1 MLAFLKIRKRD
12 RTEQGQ
18 LLKVGINKK
27 LSVYQAAT
35 RLQINSLSSVDLD
48 GKSSKRLLHG
58 TLALLI
64 EAAEACLFSV
74 WRKLRICDELFG
86 LLFVGISQI
95 ALTRCRQL
103 LRVLLIRFKP
113 LVLSTCAQKLE
124 ADFLGPLFLV
134 VAEICSDFD
143 PIVYVEPALL
153 KLFRNLWFYVA
164 LFGFAPPIQKTLSLI
179 KSVSRNLN
187 SVGNFS
193 SSSRWAIHVE
203 YSVAFCCSAYFSR
216 DPTSCKLINKK
227 SSLILFSV

>member
-113 LVLSTCAQKLE
+113 LVLSTCAQGISLQ
-124 ADFLGPLFLV
+124 AVGGPYMWNTQWPSAVQRISQGTPPLV
-134 VAEICSDFD
+134 S
-143 PIVYVEPALL
+143 
-153 KLFRNLWFYVA
+153 
-164 LFGFAPPIQKTLSLI
+164 
-179 KSVSRNLN
+179 
-187 SVGNFS
+187 
-193 SSSRWAIHVE
+193 
-203 YSVAFCCSAYFSR
+203 
-216 DPTSCKLINKK
+216 
-227 SSLILFSV
+227 